1 MAPNHWSLTWHLD
14 CHSFHMMEK
23 NQFSQFIWVVI
34 RVGMNVSAAK
44 EILKSYLSTLVF
56 ISVYIYLD
64 MVWMKITLTLFVQ
77 KEGLHMVKCFHV

>member
-1 MAPNHWSLTWHLD
+1 
-14 CHSFHMMEK
+14 
-23 NQFSQFIWVVI
+23 
-34 RVGMNVSAAK
+34 MNVSAAK

-77 KEGLHMVKCFHV
+77 KEGLHMDKCFHV